1 MSTTEIFESVLLSA
15 YGAYES
21 GSDINDAVNRALAES
36 GATEEQEHN
45 VVSRLEQDGL
55 VEGIFERNG
64 NGRYALRLI
73 DRLSGRGV
81 ESAQRLSGER
91 SDFLA
96 VALVPLTVEEQRA
109 IEPLTQQLNALLTD
123 PNFALSEHDEL
134 ALRDL
139 SSLIDLIL
147 KFNEP
152 DRVVTRRTLVLLS
165 RKCGEIAFSGSTWDG
180 FKVMI
185 DQVLGMMR

>member
-21 GSDINDAVNRALAES
+21 GSDVNDAVNRAIAES

-55 VEGIFERNG
+55 VEGIFEQNA

-73 DRLSGRGV
+73 DRLSGRGI

-91 SDFLA
+91 NDFLA

-109 IEPLTQQLNALLTD
+109 IEPLTRQLSALLTD
-123 PNFALSEHDEL
+123 PDVELSEQDEL

-147 KFNEP
+147 KLNVP
-152 DRVVTRRTLVLLS
+152 DRVVTQRALALLGQ
-165 RKCGEIAFSGSTWDG
+165 KCAEIVIAGAAWDG
-180 FKVMI
+180 LKVSI
-185 DQVLGMMR
+185 EQVLGMMS